1 MKKLSMYVC
10 IAAST
15 ILLSTNLS
23 GNEKSLNDLFMEK
36 SEIIYVIAE
45 RPNES
50 LLQIWPVDGLFRFGD
65 ATEKEAMLEYC
76 SSVGGTATTSE
87 LSSDIFS
94 AQFLYRHSNITC
106 KAPNGKGFSAKFFSP
121 KYSNNDKSNAWMHVK
136 YDSPQPT
143 GYYMKALNKK
153 LVTGKYKSIMDLRGS
168 DTYGAGSLK
177 KGIGICVEKGGKYL
191 MATKESQGYAIDAND
206 YFFAIADKIGAFE
219 NEYSDGKHWCIDTK
233 DKADEFTVT
242 SFQGKYY
249 REFKPEMG
257 VNRDEIKIFKGALPP
272 YYMKS
277 TERPDEPAMQPS
289 SVDDNT
295 LKMSKSSTPAMTALA
310 SKTISSKNTVLERQN
325 GSVLEGVYLGQN
337 DSGCQL
343 AAVMTAPDQS
353 YGHTSVYNDKKPA
366 NWIMNYK
373 QCSNAPIEYLGESFE
388 RSFPASITQEYSRV
402 LNMCRIR
409 GAAMGSFMGYNI
421 DCSRQGS
428 MAQPVHEVT
437 ITKKD
442 KLVIR
447 AYEK

>member
-36 SEIIYVIAE
+36 TDKIYVIAE

-50 LLQIWPVDGLFRFGD
+50 LLRISAIGGGFMFGD
-65 ATEKEAMLEYC
+65 AKEKEAMLEYC
-76 SSVGGTATTSE
+76 ASIGGIATTTEPTSSIYQPMY
-87 LSSDIFS
+87 LS
-94 AQFLYRHSNITC
+94 RHAEVTC
-106 KAPNGKGFSAKFFSP
+106 KAPNAKGFSSKFFSP
-121 KYSNNDKSNAWMHVK
+121 IYSNDDKSNAWMLVK

-143 GYYMKALNKK
+143 GYFMKAYNKK
-153 LVTGKYKSIMDLRGS
+153 FVTGEYNSIIDLKRGDVYYSGSFLRGV
-168 DTYGAGSLK
+168 
-177 KGIGICVEKGGKYL
+177 GICAEKGGKYL
-191 MATKESQGYAIDAND
+191 MATKETQGYAIDVND
-206 YFFAIADKIGAFE
+206 YLFAIADKIGAFE

-233 DKADEFTVT
+233 DKSDEFTVT

-257 VNRDEIKIFKGALPP
+257 VNRDEIKIFKGSLPP

-295 LKMSKSSTPAMTALA
+295 LKMSKSSTPAMMALA
-310 SKTISSKNTVLERQN
+310 SKAIASKNTILERQN

-343 AAVMTAPDQS
+343 AAVMSAPDQS
-353 YGHTSVYNDKKPA
+353 YGHTSVYDDKKPA
-366 NWIMNYK
+366 KWIMNYK
-373 QCSNAPIEYLGESFE
+373 QCSNAPIEYTGESFE
-388 RSFPASITQEYSRV
+388 RSFPASITQEYNRV

-428 MAQPVHEVT
+428 MAQPVYEVT

>member
-1 MKKLSMYVC
+1 MKKISMYTC

-15 ILLSTNLS
+15 MLLSSNLM

-50 LLQIWPVDGLFRFGD
+50 LLQIWPVDGMFRFGD

-87 LSSDIFS
+87 LSSDIFD
-94 AQFLYRHSNITC
+94 AQFLSRHSNVTC
-106 KAPNGKGFSAKFFSP
+106 KAPNGKGFSSQFFHP
-121 KYSNNDKSNAWMHVK
+121 RYSSGDKSNAWLHIK

-153 LVTGKYKSIMDLRGS
+153 LVTGKYKNIMDLRGR
-168 DTYGAGSLK
+168 DTYGTGSLK

-191 MATKESQGYAIDAND
+191 MATKETQDYAIDAND
-206 YFFAIADKIGAFE
+206 YFFAITDKIGAFE
-219 NEYSDGKHWCIDTK
+219 NEFSEGKHWCIDTK

-242 SFQGKYY
+242 AFRGKYNT
-249 REFKPEMG
+249 EFKPEIG

-277 TERPDEPAMQPS
+277 VGRTDEPVMQPS
-289 SVDDNT
+289 SVNDNT

-310 SKTISSKNTVLERQN
+310 SKTIASKNTVLERQG
-325 GSVLEGVYLGQN
+325 GSVLEGLYLGQN
-337 DSGCQL
+337 NSGCHL
-343 AAVMTAPDQS
+343 AAVMSAPDQS
-353 YGHTSVYNDKKPA
+353 YGHTAVYSDKKPA

-373 QCSNAPIEYLGESFE
+373 QCSNTPIEYTGESFE
-388 RSFPASITQEYSRV
+388 RSFPSSITQEYNRI

-421 DCSRQGS
+421 DCTRQGS
-428 MAQPVHEVT
+428 MAQPVYEMT
-437 ITKKD
+437 ILKKD
-442 KLVIR
+442 QLVLR
-447 AYEK
+447 DYEK